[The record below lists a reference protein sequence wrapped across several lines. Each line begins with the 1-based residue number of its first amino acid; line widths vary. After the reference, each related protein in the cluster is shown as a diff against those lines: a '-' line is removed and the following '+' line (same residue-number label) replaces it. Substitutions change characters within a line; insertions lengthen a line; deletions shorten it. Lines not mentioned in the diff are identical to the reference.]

1 MNVNISHIKKLKAL
15 SHHLKPS
22 VNIGKDGVSDGVI
35 QSISEILETHE
46 LIKIKF
52 HKNKDSKEIIS
63 KNIITSTKSTKVS
76 IIGNTLIIY
85 KQSSNPKY
93 RQIKL

>member
-1 MNVNISHIKKLKAL
+1 MNINTSHIKKLKSL
-15 SHHLKPS
+15 SHHIKPS
-22 VNIGKDGVSDGVI
+22 INIGKEGLNDGVI
-35 QSISEILETHE
+35 QSISEVLETHE

-52 HKNKDSKEIIS
+52 YKNKDLKENISKKIIS
-63 KNIITSTKSTKVS
+63 STKSTKVS

>member
-1 MNVNISHIKKLKAL
+1 MNINASHIKKLKSL

-22 VNIGKDGVSDGVI
+22 VNIGKDGLSEGVI
-35 QSISEILETHE
+35 QSISEILERHE

-63 KNIITSTKSTKVS
+63 KDIVTSTKSTKVS

-85 KQSSNPKY
+85 KQSSNLKY

>member
-1 MNVNISHIKKLKAL
+1 MKINTLQLKKLKAL

-22 VNIGKDGVSDGVI
+22 LNIGKDGLSEGVI
-35 QSISEILETHE
+35 QSINEILETHE

-52 HKNKDSKEIIS
+52 HKNKDSKLSISDEIVQ
-63 KNIITSTKSTKVS
+63 STNSIKVS

-85 KQSSNPKY
+85 KKSSNPKY
-93 RQIKL
+93 RHIKI

>member
-1 MNVNISHIKKLKAL
+1 MTKADIIDEVAAATGL
-15 SHHLKPS
+15 TKVETEAAL
-22 VNIGKDGVSDGVI
+22 DGVI
-35 QSISEILETHE
+35 QSISEVLETHE

-52 HKNKDSKEIIS
+52 YKNKDLKENISKKIIS
-63 KNIITSTKSTKVS
+63 STKSTKVS

>member
-1 MNVNISHIKKLKAL
+1 MNISHIKKLKAL
-15 SHHLKPS
+15 AHHLKPS
-22 VNIGKDGVSDGVI
+22 VNIGKDGLSDGVV
-35 QSISEILETHE
+35 QSILEILETHE

-52 HKNKDSKEIIS
+52 QKNKDSKNAIS
-63 KNIITSTKSTKVS
+63 NDIVNQTKSTKVS

-85 KQSSNPKY
+85 KKSSKPKY

>member
-1 MNVNISHIKKLKAL
+1 MNINASQIRKLKAL

-22 VNIGKDGVSDGVI
+22 VNIGKDGLSVGVI

-52 HKNKDSKEIIS
+52 HKNKDSKEQAS
-63 KNIITSTKSTKVS
+63 KDIVSSTKSVKVS

-85 KQSSNPKY
+85 KKSSNPKY
-93 RQIKL
+93 RHIKL